1 MLTRHPNTQVQNMS
15 SPGLMDTSVLDK
27 MWSVISNFGFSLLD
41 IAFTNEISIT
51 LLEIQRGGISKS
63 RKYPCGF
70 DVYISEFA
78 SVRHLWERTEDVNLK
93 EMNCKTGCPGSSLR
107 AVHPQG
113 KFSLLE
119 TNLKQ
124 KTENLQTQAV
134 YSLFVSIEL
143 VT

>member
-1 MLTRHPNTQVQNMS
+1 MKLALHYWKYKGVEYQRAGNIPV
-15 SPGLMDTSVLDK
+15 GLM
-27 MWSVISNFGFSLLD
+27 
-41 IAFTNEISIT
+41 
-51 LLEIQRGGISKS
+51 
-63 RKYPCGF
+63 
-70 DVYISEFA
+70 YISEFA

-119 TNLKQ
+119 TNLPQ

-134 YSLFVSIEL
+134 YSLLVSIEL